1 MKKKK
6 KIALIT
12 GVTGQDGSI
21 MTRFLLNKNYIVHGI
36 KRRVSLFNTNRID
49 EIIKEK
55 HIEKNDFYLHYGD
68 ITDPLNILNL
78 INKIKPDEIYHF
90 AAQSHVAIS
99 FEMPYYSS
107 NVDSL
112 GTLNILEAIKILKLK
127 KVKFYNAASSEMYGD
142 VDKKIL
148 DEKTPFNPISPY
160 ATSKLYSYYITKN
173 YRNSYNIFAS
183 NGILFNHESENR
195 GETFVT
201 RKITRFVAKYNY
213 TKKGILLLGNLDS
226 VRDWG
231 YANDYIEG
239 IWKILQNNN
248 ADDFVL
254 ATGKCYSVKDFIKY
268 AFKHIGIDIVFKGS
282 GSNTIGYDKSNN
294 KVLVKSIKYYYR
306 PNDVTYLKGNPSKAK
321 KILNWQPKH
330 TLNDLV
336 KIMLNNDLRIEK
348 ERLSTNS

>member
-21 MTRFLLNKNYIVHGI
+21 MTKFLLKNNYIVHGI

-55 HIEKNDFYLHYGD
+55 HIEKNDFHLHYGD
-68 ITDPLNILNL
+68 VTDPLNILNL
-78 INKIKPDEIYHF
+78 IKSIQPDEIYHF

-112 GTLNILEAIKILKLK
+112 GTLNILEAIKILKLRNI
-127 KVKFYNAASSEMYGD
+127 KFYNAASSEMYGD
-142 VDKKIL
+142 IKKKTL
-148 DEKTPFNPISPY
+148 DENTPFNPISPY
-160 ATSKLYSYYITKN
+160 ATSKLYSYYITRN

-201 RKITRFVAKYNY
+201 RKITRFVARYYY
-213 TKKGILLLGNLDS
+213 TKKGTLLLGNLDS
-226 VRDWG
+226 IRDWG

-239 IWKILQNNN
+239 IWKILQHNKP
-248 ADDFVL
+248 DDFVL
-254 ATGKCYSVKDFIKY
+254 ATGKCYSVKDFIKL
-268 AFKHIGIDIVFKGS
+268 AFRYIGINIIFKGS
-282 GSNTIGYDKSNN
+282 GPRTVGYDQSTN
-294 KVLVKSIKYYYR
+294 KIILKSIKYYYR
-306 PNDVTYLKGNPSKAK
+306 PNDVTYLKGSPLKAK
-321 KILNWQPKH
+321 KILNWTAKH
-330 TLNDLV
+330 NLSDLV
-336 KIMLNNDLRIEK
+336 KIMVDYDLRIEK
-348 ERLSTNS
+348 ENL